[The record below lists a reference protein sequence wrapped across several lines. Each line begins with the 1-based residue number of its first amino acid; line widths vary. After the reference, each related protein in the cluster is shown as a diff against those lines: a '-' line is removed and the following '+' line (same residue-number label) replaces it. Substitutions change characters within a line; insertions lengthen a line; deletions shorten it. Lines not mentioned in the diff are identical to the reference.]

1 VSSAPA
7 AGAQPTA
14 PASPAVDRRRARKKA
29 AWRRRGLV
37 LAFMSPWL
45 VGFCIFIAYPL
56 VYSAYLSLHS
66 YDLLSPPRWVGLA
79 NYRFLFNE
87 DPEVGTAVRNTLW
100 LIAIAVPLQVM
111 FAFGIAVMLT
121 RAKLGVGIFRT
132 IFYLPALAPPVAAAL
147 GFVYLLNPATGPVN
161 IALDKI
167 GIEGPLWFNEPGW
180 SKPSLTLLAMWG
192 VGNIMVI
199 FLAAILD
206 VPRHL
211 HESAELDGAGAIRRL
226 RYVTLPTISPV
237 ILFAIVLGVIQA
249 LQYFTQAYVAAA
261 IAAGQASQAGT
272 VSTLEQGYPEGSTL
286 FYPILLYYH
295 GFRFFNMGYAS
306 AMAMLLLAVSFGVT
320 LVIVRNSRR
329 WVHYSGA
336 VR

>member
-1 VSSAPA
+1 VIDTPA
-7 AGAQPTA
+7 AGAETA
-14 PASPAVDRRRARKKA
+14 PARPAVDRRRARRKA
-29 AWRRRGLV
+29 AWRRRGVV

-45 VGFCIFIAYPL
+45 VGFCVFIGYPL

-66 YDLLSPPRWVGLA
+66 YDLLNPPRWVGLA
-79 NYRFLFNE
+79 NYRYLFTE
-87 DPEVGTAVRNTLW
+87 DPEVGGAVRNTLW
-100 LIAIAVPLQVM
+100 LIVIAVPLQVL
-111 FAFGIAVMLT
+111 FAFGIAVMVT
-121 RAKLGVGIFRT
+121 RARRGAGLFRT

-161 IALDKI
+161 IVLDKV
-167 GIEGPLWFNEPGW
+167 GIEGPLWFNDPGW

-192 VGNIMVI
+192 VGTIFVI
-199 FLAAILD
+199 FLAAILE

-211 HESAELDGAGAIRRL
+211 HESAELDGAGAFRRL
-226 RYVTLPTISPV
+226 WYVTLPTISPV
-237 ILFAIVLGVIQA
+237 ILFAVVLGVIQA

-306 AMAMLLLAVSFGVT
+306 AMAMLLLAVAFVVT
-320 LVIVRNSRR
+320 LVIIRNSRR

>member
-1 VSSAPA
+1 
-7 AGAQPTA
+7 
-14 PASPAVDRRRARKKA
+14 
-29 AWRRRGLV
+29 
-37 LAFMSPWL
+37 M
-45 VGFCIFIAYPL
+45 
-56 VYSAYLSLHS
+56 
-66 YDLLSPPRWVGLA
+66 
-79 NYRFLFNE
+79 
-87 DPEVGTAVRNTLW
+87 RNTLW
-100 LIAIAVPLQVM
+100 LIAIAVPLQVL
-111 FAFGIAVMLT
+111 FAFGIAVMVT
-121 RAKLGVGIFRT
+121 RAKRGAGLFRT
-132 IFYLPALAPPVAAAL
+132 VFYLPALAPPVAAAL

-161 IALDKI
+161 IVLDKV
-167 GIEGPLWFNEPGW
+167 GIEGPLWFNDPGW

-192 VGNIMVI
+192 VGTIFVI

-211 HESAELDGAGAIRRL
+211 HESAELDGAGAFRRL
-226 RYVTLPTISPV
+226 RYVTLPTMSPV
-237 ILFAIVLGVIQA
+237 ILFAVVLGVIQA

-306 AMAMLLLAVSFGVT
+306 ALAMLLLAVAFAVT
-320 LVIVRNSRR
+320 LIIVRNSRR